1 MPISLSGSLNLSGSL
16 TTTGTITATTLVVQ
30 TITSSISSIT
40 GSTNFGSLSSDT
52 HKFTGSLNVTGAL
65 YVATG
70 SVGIGTISPVG
81 PLHVEK
87 NQNAGT
93 IQYLINSNASSSAYS
108 HLQIGTTSAGD
119 NTTYGI
125 VQYYNPTNAFNIV
138 AAAGAVGGLNI
149 THNSAYPITFSTSGS
164 ERMRI
169 SSTGAVVAGPTGSS
183 STSKLTSYLGS
194 SVIAAGTN
202 NDGLRLQVQS
212 YDVTARNTIVWGQNG
227 SDATLARF
235 GVEWSGTS
243 MDFVWRDMYNNN
255 ATGSTE
261 IMRVKGNGNVGIG
274 TNSPSRLLTL
284 KNSSDGFNGI
294 SFQSYATASE
304 NAYIR
309 FDQSDDTLRISNK
322 QNYATGGT
330 IFYTNDTE
338 KMRITSGGY
347 LRLTQAGIQFNN
359 DTADANSLDD
369 YEEGTWTP
377 VVKLGSTTNSS
388 STAIGVYTKIGRVV
402 YIQCT
407 ITGITKSGSGAL
419 SINGLPFTVGVSA
432 TFGDTQANLRWS
444 DISSSGIII
453 PYFNAGSTS
462 ILLQNFGSSGYTGAI
477 SDSACSATY
486 QLYGISGFYML

>member
-70 SVGIGTISPVG
+70 SVGIGTLSPVG

-138 AAAGAVGGLNI
+138 ATAGAVGGLNI
-149 THNSAYPITFSTSGS
+149 THNGAYPITFSTQGT

-169 SSTGAVVAGPTGSS
+169 SSTGAVVAGPSGSS

-212 YDVTARNTIVWGQNG
+212 YEVTARNTIVWGQNVG
-227 SDATLARF
+227 DTTLARF

-243 MDFVWRDMYNNN
+243 MDFVWRDMYNSS

-261 IMRVKGNGNVGIG
+261 IMRVKGSGQVLIGKTTSTGGKFQVSNGTDMFNVDH
-274 TNSPSRLLTL
+274 
-284 KNSSDGFNGI
+284 DGSGPYITAVNNANTV
-294 SFQSYATASE
+294 YKRMTYDASE
-304 NAYIR
+304 HV
-309 FDQSDDTLRISNK
+309 FDIS
-322 QNYATGGT
+322 AA
-330 IFYTNDTE
+330 E
-338 KMRITSGGY
+338 RMRLTSGGY

-377 VVKLGSTTNSS
+377 VVKLGETANSYS
-388 STAIGVYTKIGRVV
+388 AGGGVYTKIGRVV

-407 ITGITKSGSGAL
+407 MTGITKSGSGAL
-419 SINGLPFTVGVSA
+419 TVAGLPFAVGVST
-432 TFGDTQANLRWS
+432 TFRDVQGTLRWGS
-444 DISSSGIII
+444 ITSSGIIY
-453 PYFNAGSTS
+453 PYFNQTSTYM
-462 ILLQNFGSSGYTGAI
+462 ILQNFGSSGYTGGI
-477 SDSACSATY
+477 SDSNCSSTY
-486 QLYGISGFYML
+486 ELYGIEGFYMV

>member
-40 GSTNFGSLSSDT
+40 GSTNFGSLSANT
-52 HKFTGSLNVTGAL
+52 HTFTGSLNVTGAL

-194 SVIAAGTN
+194 SVIAAGTS

-212 YDVTARNTIVWGQNG
+212 YEVTARNTIVWGQNG
-227 SDATLARF
+227 GDTTLARF

-243 MDFVWRDMYNNN
+243 MDFVWRDMYNSS

-261 IMRVKGNGNVGIG
+261 IMRVRGNGNVGIG
-274 TNSPSRLLTL
+274 TPTPS
-284 KNSSDGFNGI
+284 SS
-294 SFQSYATASE
+294 
-304 NAYIR
+304 
-309 FDQSDDTLRISNK
+309 LHVV
-322 QNYATGGT
+322 GT
-330 IFYTNDTE
+330 IRSSAGANYTSIGYDGVYCNTSNLYLDAGNYDMRFYTGNTS
-338 KMRITSGGY
+338 KATLTSGGY
-347 LRLTQAGIQFNN
+347 LRLAQAGIQFNN
-359 DTADANSLDD
+359 DTAEANSLDD

-377 VVKLGSTTNSS
+377 VVKLGTATNSS

-419 SINGLPFTVGVSA
+419 TVTGLPFTIGAGA
-432 TFGDTQANLRWS
+432 TFGDTQATLRWS

-453 PYFNAGSTS
+453 PYFNAGSTYMV
-462 ILLQNFGSSGYTGAI
+462 LQNFGSSGYTGAI